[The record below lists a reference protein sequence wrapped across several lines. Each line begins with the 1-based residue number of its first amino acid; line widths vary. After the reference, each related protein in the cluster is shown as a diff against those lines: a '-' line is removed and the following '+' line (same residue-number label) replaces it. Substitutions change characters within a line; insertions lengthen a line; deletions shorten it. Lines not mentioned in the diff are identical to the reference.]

1 MDDMNTLTE
10 RIIGLA
16 IEIHRQLGPG
26 LSEAA
31 YERALGIDF
40 TADRIS
46 FHRQVAIPVA
56 YKGEVIAEYRP
67 DFIVDN
73 RVVVEVKSIERLA
86 PVHRAQMLTYLRITG
101 CEVGLLMNFN
111 EAVLRTGIRRVVLQR
126 GEKTL

>member
-1 MDDMNTLTE
+1 MDHVNVLTE
-10 RIIGLA
+10 TIIGMA

-31 YERALGIDF
+31 YERALSIDL
-40 TADRIS
+40 TAAKVP
-46 FHRQVAIPVA
+46 FHRQVAIPVR
-56 YKGEVIAEYRP
+56 YKGEIVAEYRP
-67 DFIVDN
+67 DFVVDH
-73 RVVVEVKSIERLA
+73 RVVVDVKSIERLA

-111 EAVLRTGIRRVVLQR
+111 EAVLRTGIRRVVLQG